1 MISET
6 KQYKPVKNLLSKGS
20 TNSKTAKNDI
30 KTFILY
36 LAPHNLNVKGLTLC
50 KDASK
55 GCIESCLYSAGRGA
69 FSNVQNSRINKA
81 NFFVTDKKVFLAQ
94 LLKEIKKEIKKA
106 SDKNEKIAFR
116 LNGTSDIDFLYLLD
130 KHFGFN
136 VDLLAY
142 GGIYFYDYTKSLARA
157 KRYKDFRNYTL
168 TFSKSESNL
177 LEVNQSVQLGIN
189 TAVVFSGKL
198 PQTYLGRKVI
208 DGDKSDLE
216 MIKFKNIV
224 LGLKAKG
231 LAKKDKS
238 GFVVNSDNAIMESAV
253 FSFGSSN

>member
-1 MISET
+1 MITET
-6 KQYKPVKNLLSKGS
+6 KQYKPVKNLLSKGI
-20 TNSKTAKNDI
+20 TNSKTAKNEI

-36 LAPHNLNVKGLTLC
+36 LAPHNLNIKGLTLC
-50 KDASK
+50 KDAST
-55 GCIESCLYSAGRGA
+55 GCIKSCLYSAGRGA

-106 SDKNEKIAFR
+106 SDKGEKIAFR

-142 GGIYFYDYTKSLARA
+142 DKVYFYDYTKSLARA
-157 KRYKDFRNYTL
+157 KRYKDLRNYTL
-168 TFSKSESNL
+168 TFSKSESNQK
-177 LEVNQSVQLGIN
+177 EVNQALNLGIN
-189 TAVVFSGKL
+189 VAAVFSSNL
-198 PQTYLGRKVI
+198 PKKYKGTKVV

-216 MIKFKNIV
+216 MLKFKSVI

-231 LAKKDKS
+231 EAKKDTT
-238 GFVVNSDNAIMESAV
+238 GFVINNY
-253 FSFGSSN
+253 